1 MLEWKLLFARVV
13 SAPPAVLTDT
23 SAHPDLSSVV
33 RLFLVSTFKQ
43 TLHPYRPFSLPRW
56 LFSVCLCD
64 FRKRWFHRG
73 RCEISEKPPAECIY
87 YPVWTPPCLQILNGS
102 VNMSWHINSKYMKP
116 FRWHIFRNIVC
127 QIPCVCRT
135 CNEIGASHPER
146 DIQGRSWLCEYGL
159 CPQKD
164 AMQGLNLVN
173 KRLCDSAPGLSQG
186 GSGHSLPEHHTD
198 RIHPRALQPA
208 HRCHG
213 SLLSLRLNL
222 PPSASWDWTLS
233 RVAVQTLQ
241 EYLALKRFVKP
252 ANERGCEIIRHH
264 TRLCPELPYQ
274 WAQWISCTDTC
285 SGSGHTVQEKTTGYI
300 FLNKGSPS
308 PGWM

>member
-73 RCEISEKPPAECIY
+73 WCEISEKPPAECIY

-116 FRWHIFRNIVC
+116 FGWHIFRNIVC

-135 CNEIGASHPER
+135 RNEIGASHPER

-173 KRLCDSAPGLSQG
+173 KRLCDSAPSPRLAACSSMSWLAFVPQTESSTLS
-186 GSGHSLPEHHTD
+186 
-198 RIHPRALQPA
+198 IM
-208 HRCHG
+208 
-213 SLLSLRLNL
+213 RLNFV
-222 PPSASWDWTLS
+222 SSSRADFARVFSSETLCK
-233 RVAVQTLQ
+233 A
-241 EYLALKRFVKP
+241 
-252 ANERGCEIIRHH
+252 C
-264 TRLCPELPYQ
+264 
-274 WAQWISCTDTC
+274 
-285 SGSGHTVQEKTTGYI
+285 
-300 FLNKGSPS
+300 
-308 PGWM
+308 